1 MDPELSLSPAAI
13 DALADDIA
21 DTAAHIDAATHRLLV
36 MIREFDRARGWAHQ
50 GALTCA
56 HWLSWRIGL
65 GIGPAREK
73 VRVAHKLAELPLLD
87 EAFRRGELSYS
98 KLRAMTRVATAAN
111 EAELLELARC
121 STAAQLERI
130 CRFYCQA
137 RRQAGQDA
145 RVIEDER
152 RWVVS
157 RPTEDGMVSI
167 QIRLLPDEAARLM
180 RAIELGAA
188 HGSLADGAVALAET
202 VLLGSSSAADAR
214 RDSCGEGARAGS
226 SAVDPRR
233 GSSAEDARTGSCGED
248 ARTGSCGEDACTG
261 APAEDVRASS
271 SSMDLRAG
279 ADMVSGRA
287 PAEPPSDEVRASRA
301 PLRPPVEVVVH
312 ITAANL
318 EGTTDVG
325 DGLSAETCRRLLCD
339 AGVVPMLED
348 ASGKTIDVGRKT
360 RSVPPALRRALN
372 ARDKTCRFPG
382 CTHRRMLDAHHL
394 RHWIDGGET
403 SLENTALCC
412 RRHHRYLHDYGFAA
426 EMRDGELVFLDP
438 EGHEIPPVVQRPP
451 LPDGSFDR
459 LRAQIQRH
467 GIAISAETNSPGWDG
482 LPVDY
487 DACVNAIGGWDPM

>member
-1 MDPELSLSPAAI
+1 MDAELSLSPAAI

-21 DTAAHIDAATHRLLV
+21 DTAAHIDAATHRLLM

-73 VRVAHKLAELPLLD
+73 VRVAHKLADLPLLD

-111 EAELLELARC
+111 EAELLDLARN

-137 RRQAGQDA
+137 RRSGQDA
-145 RVIEDER
+145 RVVEDER

-180 RAIELGAA
+180 RAIELGAD

-202 VLLGSSSAADAR
+202 VLSGSSGVDARDGSPGADGGDGSSGADAGDGSSGADGGDGSSGADAAADR
-214 RDSCGEGARAGS
+214 
-226 SAVDPRR
+226 
-233 GSSAEDARTGSCGED
+233 SSAEPRSEKAQ
-248 ARTGSCGEDACTG
+248 
-261 APAEDVRASS
+261 V
-271 SSMDLRAG
+271 
-279 ADMVSGRA
+279 
-287 PAEPPSDEVRASRA
+287 SRA
-301 PLRPPVEVVVH
+301 AIRPPVEVVVH

-318 EGTTDVG
+318 EGTTDLG

-348 ASGKTIDVGRKT
+348 ASGKTIDVGRRT
-360 RSVPPALRRALN
+360 RSVPAALRRALN
-372 ARDKTCRFPG
+372 ARDRTCRFPG
-382 CTHRRMLDAHHL
+382 CTHGRMLDAHHL

-403 SLENTALCC
+403 SLENTALSC
-412 RRHHRYLHDYGFAA
+412 RRHHRYLHDYGYSA

-438 EGHEIPPVVQRPP
+438 DGHVIPPVVRRRP

-459 LRAQIQRH
+459 LRAHIQRH
-467 GIAISAETNSPGWDG
+467 GIEISAETNAPGWDG